1 LRTAREYCQVSHIH
15 EEREAMPGKIL
26 KIGLCALVA
35 ALALGGTARSDV
47 AVDAATAVT
56 FTLKA
61 RHGSGT
67 TGTATLT
74 SVPAG
79 VRVVLKVKTSF
90 PGRLP
95 AHIHSGRCK
104 PEPTPANPRITNSL
118 KNVVRGK
125 SVTTVST
132 TSLEVLKAK
141 PFSINVHSTNY
152 AIIACGD
159 IPRA

>member
-1 LRTAREYCQVSHIH
+1 MLGR
-15 EEREAMPGKIL
+15 IL
-26 KIGLCALVA
+26 TSALCAVVV

-47 AVDAATAVT
+47 AGGDATAVA
-56 FTLKA
+56 FALKA

-74 SVPAG
+74 SVASG
-79 VRVVLKVKTSF
+79 VRVVLKVKTRF

-118 KNVVRGK
+118 KNVVRGR

-132 TSLEVLKAK
+132 TRLEDLRAK

-152 AIIACGD
+152 GIIACGD
-159 IPRA
+159 IPRG